1 MSSTYQLLNKMESS
15 QQSLQAMIVIRKI
28 ERWSFGDQRSYLLF
42 FFCCF
47 CFYGVVFVVLILLCF
62 FFCRYFSQLRRIF
75 RRRMSCGWIRKQLR
89 RNSVQLQSFDSF
101 CCLTW
106 LQRQLRGNGL
116 MFTLPSLVVIQ
127 FLWGDWHISN
137 SFHTIYEAAH
147 WGRRNYSGD
156 YHLRGIKPVNH
167 RNNFDSYSIFLPYV
181 SATARNFKTLHY
193 FKNVRRK

>member
-1 MSSTYQLLNKMESS
+1 M
-15 QQSLQAMIVIRKI
+15 RKI
-28 ERWSFGDQRSYLLF
+28 ASWPFGNQRSFYNF
-42 FFCCF
+42 F
-47 CFYGVVFVVLILLCF
+47 YNIAVIVLIFLCF
-62 FFCRYFSQLRRIF
+62 FLLTLSLFFQLRRIF
-75 RRRMSCGWIRKQLR
+75 RERMLCGCITKQLR

-137 SFHTIYEAAH
+137 SFHAIYEAAH

-181 SATARNFKTLHY
+181 SATARNFETLYY
-193 FKNVRRK
+193 FKDVRRK

>member
-42 FFCCF
+42 FFLLFLFLRCCF
-47 CFYGVVFVVLILLCF
+47 CCF
-62 FFCRYFSQLRRIF
+62 NFAMLFFCRYFSQLRRIF
-75 RRRMSCGWIRKQLR
+75 RRRMSCGWTRKQLR

-127 FLWGDWHISN
+127 FHWGDWHISN
-137 SFHTIYEAAH
+137 SFHAIYEAAH

-181 SATARNFKTLHY
+181 SATARNFETLYY
-193 FKNVRRK
+193 FKDVRRK

>member
-1 MSSTYQLLNKMESS
+1 
-15 QQSLQAMIVIRKI
+15 MIFWWPKVLFTIL
-28 ERWSFGDQRSYLLF
+28 FLLF
-42 FFCCF
+42 LFLRCCFCCF
-47 CFYGVVFVVLILLCF
+47 NFTML

-75 RRRMSCGWIRKQLR
+75 RRRISCGWIRKQLR

-127 FLWGDWHISN
+127 FHSGDWHISN
-137 SFHTIYEAAH
+137 SFHAIYEAAH

>member
-1 MSSTYQLLNKMESS
+1 M
-15 QQSLQAMIVIRKI
+15 RKI
-28 ERWSFGDQRSYLLF
+28 ASWPFGNQKSSSKF
-42 FFCCF
+42 FLWYCCY
-47 CFYGVVFVVLILLCF
+47 CFNFVVLF
-62 FFCRYFSQLRRIF
+62 FLTLSLFFQLRRIF
-75 RRRMSCGWIRKQLR
+75 RERMPCGCITKQHR

-181 SATARNFKTLHY
+181 SATARNFETLYY
-193 FKNVRRK
+193 FIDVRRK